1 MSSYR
6 VAVAG
11 ATGAVGGEIL
21 KTLEKREFPVAS
33 LRLLASARSVGKRL
47 SFRGEEIVVEELAH
61 DSFSAIDIVLSSTS
75 GTLSREFTPSAV
87 KAGATVVDNTS
98 AYRMDEDVP
107 LVVPEVNPKDVVWN
121 RGIIANPNCSTI
133 IAVVPLWPL
142 HEAFGIKRFVACTYQ
157 AVSGAGK
164 AAMDELAQ
172 QSRAFLNGEECVANE
187 FTHRIAFNLFSHD
200 SKVAENGYNEEE
212 NKMVRETRKMFH
224 DNHIMVSATCVRVP
238 VFRAHTEALH
248 VQFERPV
255 TPLDVHDI
263 LAKAPGVRIVDDREA
278 NLFPMPIEASEQDDV
293 LVGRIRTDSA
303 LPNGIAMIACGD
315 QLLKGA
321 ALNAV
326 QIAEL
331 LVGDDSE

>member
-6 VAVAG
+6 VAIAG
-11 ATGAVGGEIL
+11 ATGAVGTAML
-21 KTLEKREFPVAS
+21 KTLEHRSFPVGT
-33 LRLLASARSVGKRL
+33 LRLLASSRSVGKKL
-47 SFRGEEIVVEELAH
+47 TFRGEVVPVEELSH
-61 DSFSAIDIVLSSTS
+61 DSFSDIDIVLSSTS

-87 KAGATVVDNTS
+87 KAGATVIDNTS
-98 AYRMDEDVP
+98 AYRMDPDVP
-107 LVVPEVNPKDVVWN
+107 LVVPEVNPEDVGWH

-142 HEAFGIKRFVACTYQ
+142 HLAFGLKRLIVCTYQ
-157 AVSGAGK
+157 AVSGAGT
-164 AAMDELAQ
+164 AAMDELAA
-172 QSRAFLNGEECVANE
+172 QSQACLAGEECVVKE

-200 SKVAENGYNEEE
+200 SALADNGYNEEE

-224 DNHIMVSATCVRVP
+224 NDHIMISATCVRVP

-248 VQFERPV
+248 IEFDNPV
-255 TPLDVHDI
+255 TPDQVREV
-263 LAKAPGVRIVDDREA
+263 LADARGVRVIDDRA
-278 NLFPMPIEASEQDDV
+278 GNRFPMPIEASEQDDV

-303 LPNGIAMIACGD
+303 LPNGIAMLVCGD

-331 LVGDDSE
+331 LISATSA